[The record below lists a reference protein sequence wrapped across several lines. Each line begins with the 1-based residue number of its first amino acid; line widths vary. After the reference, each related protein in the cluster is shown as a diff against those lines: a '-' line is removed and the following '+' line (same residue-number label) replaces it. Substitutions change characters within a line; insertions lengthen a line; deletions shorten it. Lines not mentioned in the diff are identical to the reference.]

1 MIFVWLNLFIQLR
14 KSISDMPNRSAEDGI
29 AQSVD
34 QRVCKSIKIAASAT
48 IEELAKM
55 HAADAD

>member
-1 MIFVWLNLFIQLR
+1 
-14 KSISDMPNRSAEDGI
+14 MPNRSAEDGI